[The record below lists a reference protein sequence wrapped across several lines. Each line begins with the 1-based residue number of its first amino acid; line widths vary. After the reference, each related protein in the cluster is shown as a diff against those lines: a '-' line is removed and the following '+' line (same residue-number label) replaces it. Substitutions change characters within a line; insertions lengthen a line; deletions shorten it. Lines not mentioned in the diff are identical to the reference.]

1 MKQLATLSFCMMMR
15 SAEVM
20 SLGYRALGRE

>member
-1 MKQLATLSFCMMMR
+1 MKSLVPSNTRMMMR

-20 SLGYRALGRE
+20 SLGYWALGRR

>member
-1 MKQLATLSFCMMMR
+1 MKKAATLSFYMMMR

-20 SLGYRALGRE
+20 SLGYGALGRE